1 MCIFVCVYIYI
12 YTYVYRYIY
21 SHLYVY
27 VYIYMSKFFFISGIS
42 VNIYKKLLS
51 VLVMK
56 LPLTLLW
63 CDGYAHGF
71 GFRKAWDQF

>member
-1 MCIFVCVYIYI
+1 
-12 YTYVYRYIY
+12 
-21 SHLYVY
+21 
-27 VYIYMSKFFFISGIS
+27 MSKFFFISGIS